1 MYVPTSQLKAVF
13 FVRDFDGNPEFD
25 DDRTFDAGVGGRRLE
40 VTFAD
45 DEVLIGSTLSYR
57 PDGVGF
63 FVNPADS
70 QGNNLRIFVV
80 SSALRHVRFL

>member
-13 FVRDFDGNPEFD
+13 FVRDFEGNPQYT
-25 DDRTFDAGVGGRRLE
+25 DDRSVDTGAGGRRLE
-40 VTFAD
+40 VTFVD

-63 FVNPADS
+63 FVSPADS
-70 QGNNLRIFVV
+70 RGNNLRVFVV
-80 SSALRHVRFL
+80 SGAIRHVRFL